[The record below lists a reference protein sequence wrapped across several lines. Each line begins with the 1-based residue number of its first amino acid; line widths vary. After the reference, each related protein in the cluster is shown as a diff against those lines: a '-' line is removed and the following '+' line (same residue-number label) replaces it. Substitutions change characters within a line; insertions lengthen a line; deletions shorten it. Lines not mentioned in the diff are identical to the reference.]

1 MSLHVTRDSLKR
13 YQGQTAALNI
23 TQKHRVNQQPDQ
35 NANSPYWLQYISS
48 MLVLRISFV
57 ELQQA
62 QVL

>member
-23 TQKHRVNQQPDQ
+23 TQKHQVNQQPDQ
-35 NANSPYWLQYISS
+35 NQCQLSILVTIHFFYVSS
-48 MLVLRISFV
+48 ENL